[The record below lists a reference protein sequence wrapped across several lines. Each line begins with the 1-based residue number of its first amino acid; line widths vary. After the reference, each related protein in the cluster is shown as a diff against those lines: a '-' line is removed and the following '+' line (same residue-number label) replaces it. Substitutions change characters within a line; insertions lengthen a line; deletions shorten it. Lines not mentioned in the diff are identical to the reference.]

1 MILESAPV
9 TNGMITDL
17 IVEEVNRLRLHESLH
32 KTVDSKQK
40 WDGKLDP
47 SMFYHSETNVGQP
60 FYHTHKYVAYIPL
73 TYGAIKIEFAY
84 RNHAPNTFWYVKF
97 SYHLAH
103 PSSRWQLLYSN
114 RLERGTYSRS
124 IQKTVRK
131 FRKAIAD
138 RAKSLVDG
146 IEAWYAESGLNPD
159 KFDFTTYGST
169 KHDANFAYLVGA
181 VGRVRLISQLHADK
195 AKILGVPSHG
205 ERINEL
211 ANEMLAL
218 LMQQRDMAPNFKEAT
233 FSETY

>member
-1 MILESAPV
+1 MILETAPV
-9 TNGMITDL
+9 TNDMIADL
-17 IVEEVNRLRLHESLH
+17 LVEEVNRLRLHERLH

-47 SMFYHSETNVGQP
+47 SMFYHSETNVGHP
-60 FYHTHKYVAYIPL
+60 SYHTHKYVAYIPL
-73 TYGAIKIEFAY
+73 TYGAIEIEFAY
-84 RNHAPNTFWYVKF
+84 RNHVSDAFWYVRF
-97 SYHLAH
+97 SYHLAQ
-103 PSSRWQLLYSN
+103 PSSRWQLLYRN
-114 RLERGTYSRS
+114 MLERGTYNYS

-146 IEAWYAESGLNPD
+146 IEAWYADSVLNLA
-159 KFDFTTYGST
+159 KFNGST
-169 KHDANFAYLVGA
+169 KHDAYFAYLVGA
-181 VGRVRLISQLHADK
+181 VGRVRMVSQLHADK

>member
-9 TNGMITDL
+9 ANDMIADIL
-17 IVEEVNRLRLHESLH
+17 VEEVNRLRLHESLH

-47 SMFYHSETNVGQP
+47 SMFYHSESNVGHP
-60 FYHTHKYVAYIPL
+60 TYHTHRYVAYIPL

-84 RNHAPNTFWYVKF
+84 RNHSPSSFRYVKF
-97 SYHLAH
+97 SYHLAEL
-103 PSSRWQLLYSN
+103 SRQWRFLYGN
-114 RLERGTYSRS
+114 RLERGVYDYS

-131 FRKAIAD
+131 FRKAVAS

-146 IEAWYAESGLNPD
+146 IEAWYAESDLNPD
-159 KFDFTTYGST
+159 KFNVATC
-169 KHDANFAYLVGA
+169 FAYLVGA